1 MKKEINKQTK
11 KLKVPKRAP
20 RPGEGRP
27 SKYDPSFCKEMLEYF
42 NRGIYKESKTFNK
55 KELNDLP
62 TFQYYSAVI
71 RDVTMQ
77 TLHNWAS
84 EHNEFLV
91 AFNKCKKIQENI
103 LVQGGISRAY
113 DPGFVKFILN
123 SVSDTFKEKVEHTVD
138 DSTKNLIKLAYA
150 LPGKKDE

>member
-1 MKKEINKQTK
+1 MKKETK

-20 RPGEGRP
+20 RPGEGGQ
-27 SKYDPSFCKEMLEYF
+27 SKYKPEYCEEMLEYF
-42 NRGIYKESKTFNK
+42 NRGLYKETKTFNK

-71 RDVTMQ
+71 RSITHQ
-77 TLHNWAS
+77 TLLNWAA
-84 EHNEFLV
+84 EHKEFGEV
-91 AFNKCKKIQENI
+91 FNKCKKIQENI

-123 SVSDTFKEKVEHTVD
+123 SVSDTFKEKIEHTVD
-138 DSTKNLIKLAYA
+138 DQAKNLIKLAYN
-150 LPGKKDE
+150 LPKSNDADG

>member
-1 MKKEINKQTK
+1 MKKETK

-20 RPGEGRP
+20 RPGEGAK
-27 SKYDPSFCKEMLEYF
+27 SKYDPAYCEEMLNYF
-42 NRGIYKESKTFNK
+42 NRGLYKETKTFNK

-71 RDVTMQ
+71 RCITYQ
-77 TLHNWAS
+77 TLLNWAE
-84 EHNEFLV
+84 EHKEFREV
-91 AFNKCKKIQENI
+91 YQKCKKIQENI

-123 SVSDTFKEKVEHTVD
+123 SVSDTFKEKIEHTVD
-138 DSTKNLIKLAYA
+138 DQAKNLIKLAYN
-150 LPGKKDE
+150 LPKGSDAD

>member
-1 MKKEINKQTK
+1 MKKEIKKETK

-20 RPGEGRP
+20 RPGEGGQ
-27 SKYDPSFCKEMLEYF
+27 SKYKPEYCQEMLEYF
-42 NRGIYKESKTFNK
+42 NRGLYKESKGFNK

-71 RDVTMQ
+71 RNITQQ
-77 TLHNWAS
+77 TILNWAE
-84 EHNEFLV
+84 EHKEFREV
-91 AFNKCKKIQENI
+91 YQKCKKIQENI